1 MIEKCNCWAAVTQS
15 TFGQFILLHS
25 RTEFCFVHTKFLP
38 MYFRYTFS
46 SNHYDHK
53 SSYGFCFWATLW
65 LIDFTTINQVLK
77 PKNKGRMNSF
87 ERCALTKKFKY
98 IECTNL
104 QMESLQSLQ
113 SMHNS
118 MTRKN
123 LHYYIKL
130 SLSKSM
136 HK

>member
-1 MIEKCNCWAAVTQS
+1 MSCRHTIHIRSVY
-15 TFGQFILLHS
+15 FI
-25 RTEFCFVHTKFLP
+25 TEQNRILYVSYIQKFLP
-38 MYFRYTFS
+38 TMYFRYTFS

-77 PKNKGRMNSF
+77 PKNNGRMNFF

-98 IECTNL
+98 IECTYL
-104 QMESLQSLQ
+104 QMESLQ

-123 LHYYIKL
+123 SHYYIKL